1 MLMQMKP
8 LIAIQGAMD
17 GEVIALLEAMETY
30 KEEKF
35 GTYSFYIGKIDS
47 MPLIVSRSE
56 IGMAN
61 AAASTTLLIDKYHPD
76 VIINQGT
83 AGGHDPNLRVFD
95 TIIGEEIIHIN
106 SFMSPHRD
114 KEEGMSPENWIPM
127 HSFIREEDGRL
138 EEKFVFKSDPEL
150 LAAARDVVG
159 EYSRGKVVVG
169 KIGTADFW
177 NREIDRIYW
186 FHQHFHT
193 SGEEMEAYA
202 VAQIAA
208 AFKVPFLS
216 IRTISNSEVT
226 DDGIE
231 DLDMAGRYCAEF
243 SLQVAKK
250 IYQQESV
257 SLLN

>member
-1 MLMQMKP
+1 MGQTKP

-35 GTYSFYIGKIDS
+35 GTYSFYIGKIEA
-47 MPLIVSRSE
+47 MPLIVSRTE

-61 AAASTTLLIDKYHPD
+61 AAAATTLLIDKYHPD
-76 VIINQGT
+76 LIINQGT

-114 KEEGMSPENWIPM
+114 KEEGMSPQNWIPM
-127 HSFIREEDGRL
+127 HSFIREDDGRL
-138 EEKFVFKSDPEL
+138 EEKFAFKSDSEL
-150 LAAARDVVG
+150 VKAARDTAE
-159 EYSRGKVVVG
+159 EYSQGKVVVG

-186 FHQHFHT
+186 FHQNFQT

-202 VAQIAA
+202 VAQIAD

-231 DLDMAGRYCAEF
+231 DLDTAGRYCAEF

-250 IYQQESV
+250 IYQQKPV
-257 SLLN
+257 SLLK